1 MDWAELWFVILGVL
15 LAGYAILDGFD
26 LGVGMLHP
34 FVAKNDKERRL
45 VLNSIGPLWDGNEV
59 WLVTFGG
66 ALFAAFPE
74 AYATVFSGF
83 YLPFMMLLFALI
95 FRAAAIEFRSKVKSD
110 WWRGFWDYAF
120 AGASFLAPLLMGT
133 AIGNLVWGV
142 QLEGVV
148 IQGGVLD
155 KLHPYAL
162 GVGLLAVSLF
172 AMHGSIYLYLKT
184 EGELQQRIV
193 PWMWRTFGVFNALYV
208 FVTMVTLV
216 TRPQVTQHLESY
228 PAAWALVGLNVL
240 AVANIPRSIY
250 QGKAGQAFVSSI
262 FVVAVLVMLLGA
274 SLFPN
279 LVPSLVEG
287 ESMSVYDAASSEA
300 TLKLMAGI
308 AGLGMPIVL
317 TYTTIVYWTFRGKVK
332 LGEFSY

>member
-1 MDWAELWFVILGVL
+1 MALQIP
-15 LAGYAILDGFD
+15 D
-26 LGVGMLHP
+26 LVRRGDARDTRSSVTKGVGKAWSARLRCLERG
-34 FVAKNDKERRL
+34 FV
-45 VLNSIGPLWDGNEV
+45 
-59 WLVTFGG
+59 
-66 ALFAAFPE
+66 FP
-74 AYATVFSGF
+74 
-83 YLPFMMLLFALI
+83 I
-95 FRAAAIEFRSKVKSD
+95 HKSD
-110 WWRGFWDYAF
+110 RWRSFWDYAF

-142 QLEGVV
+142 QLVGVV
-148 IQGGVLD
+148 IGGGVLD
-155 KLHPYAL
+155 KLHPYPL

-184 EGELQQRIV
+184 EGALQARIV

-216 TRPQVTQHLESY
+216 TRPQVTQHLEAY
-228 PAAWALVGLNVL
+228 PAAWALVALNVL
-240 AVANIPRSIY
+240 AVANIPRCIF
-250 QGKAGQAFVSSI
+250 QGKAGQAFASSI
-262 FVVAVLVMLLGA
+262 FVVAVLVFLLGA

-287 ESMSVYDAASSEA
+287 QSMTIHDAASSES

-308 AGLGMPIVL
+308 AGLGMPIVA